1 MSAPRQLPLDLGHRE
16 ALGRDDFLVAPC
28 NADAVAW
35 IDRWPGWTALV
46 VHGVAGCGKSHLASV
61 WQVRASAEI
70 LTPGQLGAAGPD
82 ATAGGR
88 GLILDGAHWDF
99 SGKKEDLNEAE
110 LLHLYN
116 LHQERG
122 GSLLIAASSPP
133 ARWGLSLS
141 DLGSRLRAVPAVEIG
156 PPDDALLSAVLVKH
170 FADRQLEVGVEV
182 ISYLSTRLERSFDAC
197 RRVVAALDAQAM
209 AEGRAITVPLAR
221 QVLGETSI

>member
-1 MSAPRQLPLDLGHRE
+1 MNEPRQLPLDLGHRE

-28 NADAVAW
+28 NAEAIAW
-35 IDRWPGWTALV
+35 VDRWPGWTALV

-61 WQVRASAEI
+61 WQARAGADF
-70 LTPGQLGAAGPD
+70 LTPDQLSTFGVD
-82 ATAGGR
+82 ATAGDT

-99 SGKKEDLNEAE
+99 SGERGGLNEAD

-122 GSLLIAASSPP
+122 GSLLIAAALPP
-133 ARWGLSLS
+133 ARWAISLG

-182 ISYLSTRLERSFDAC
+182 LAYLATRMERSFDAC
-197 RRVVAALDAQAM
+197 RRVVAALDARAM
-209 AEGRAITVPLAR
+209 AERRAITVPLAR
-221 QVLGETSI
+221 QVLRETSP